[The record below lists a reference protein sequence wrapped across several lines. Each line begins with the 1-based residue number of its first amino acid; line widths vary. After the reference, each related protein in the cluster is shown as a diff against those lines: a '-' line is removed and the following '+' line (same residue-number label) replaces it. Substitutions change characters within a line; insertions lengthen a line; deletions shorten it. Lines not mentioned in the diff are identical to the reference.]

1 MLQTNLPLIIWFVI
15 LTAVILIIIAT
26 TFGKRRHCATTRRT
40 KFLSFGSES
49 DEFFVP
55 GDESI
60 DYEEY

>member
-15 LTAVILIIIAT
+15 LTAVILLIIAT
-26 TFGKRRHCATTRRT
+26 TFGKRRHGATRRT

-49 DEFFVP
+49 EEFFVP

-60 DYEEY
+60 DYEEF